1 MLFALKPGWSLTKQ
15 KRGVCFPPVAVHR
28 WNNCGNWV
36 KTESDR
42 NRSVGS
48 MESAPVWKSD
58 PPLMR
63 VFLSPPGLETAA
75 RLLAVAMLLTLLMR
89 QRRRTLKQKKT
100 LMIVLI
106 QLLFYI
112 YISFIFILM
121 KLSLVFFTVM
131 SLFLF
136 PSVTL
141 FKLSSDPISSVNW
154 IWVSFSCCR
163 CSEWQS
169 DDKQSMF

>member
-1 MLFALKPGWSLTKQ
+1 
-15 KRGVCFPPVAVHR
+15 
-28 WNNCGNWV
+28 
-36 KTESDR
+36 
-42 NRSVGS
+42 
-48 MESAPVWKSD
+48 
-58 PPLMR
+58 
-63 VFLSPPGLETAA
+63 
-75 RLLAVAMLLTLLMR
+75 
-89 QRRRTLKQKKT
+89 
-100 LMIVLI
+100 MIVLI

-154 IWVSFSCCR
+154 IWVSFSCRR
-163 CSEWQS
+163 CSERQS

>member
-1 MLFALKPGWSLTKQ
+1 
-15 KRGVCFPPVAVHR
+15 
-28 WNNCGNWV
+28 
-36 KTESDR
+36 
-42 NRSVGS
+42 
-48 MESAPVWKSD
+48 
-58 PPLMR
+58 
-63 VFLSPPGLETAA
+63 
-75 RLLAVAMLLTLLMR
+75 
-89 QRRRTLKQKKT
+89 
-100 LMIVLI
+100 MIVLI

-154 IWVSFSCCR
+154 IWVSFSSLSRR